1 MLRTIIR
8 ALLALIALPAAY
20 ALLALL
26 LGSVPVNRKGMHV
39 DAHTVHLTTNGVH
52 LNLILAHEDL
62 SPALLDGLPVDEA
75 TRHVGFGWGDAEF
88 YLNTP
93 EWSDL
98 TPRRA
103 LVAAFLPS
111 PTLVHVSRYRNA
123 DGDWYAIPVSS
134 KQLALLDAYLLDAFA
149 TDAQGH
155 KQLLPGAG
163 YGHHD
168 DFLHANGS
176 YSALRTCNTWVNDA
190 LKHAGLPA
198 CLWTPFDFAVL
209 RWYGVN
215 FHQTRSDIGLF
226 FNNLY

>member
-1 MLRTIIR
+1 MRRLFRI
-8 ALLALIALPAAY
+8 LLALVLLPVVY
-20 ALLALL
+20 ALVALL
-26 LGSVPVNRKGMHV
+26 LGLVPVNRKGLQGGE
-39 DAHTVHLTTNGVH
+39 HTIHLTTNGVH

-62 SPALLDGLPVDEA
+62 SPALLDGLHVDEA

-111 PTLVHVSRYRNA
+111 PTLVHVSRYRHVG
-123 DGDWYAIPVSS
+123 GDWNAIPISS
-134 KQLALLDAYLLDAFA
+134 EQLALLDAFLLDAFA
-149 TDAQGH
+149 TDADGH

-163 YGHHD
+163 YGIHD

-190 LKHAGLPA
+190 LKRSGLPA

-215 FHQTRSDIGLF
+215 FHQTRSGIGLF